1 MKEFGIIASIEKN
14 HFPFG
19 KQRFYFDDM
28 FLESENLGI
37 RIFVFSP
44 LDWVFNEKKIKV
56 YFKENNL
63 WKSSIRKIPKIIYD
77 RFTVK
82 EKLDIEKIENF
93 RAFLIKKNFYFTM
106 KYEMIN
112 LLKNKLDFHN
122 FLSKNNVPTLKGVL
136 IKNINENVLENYFNY
151 NKTIYI
157 KPLNGSRGRNISIIK
172 KENNKYNLF
181 FNSKK
186 NLIKRK
192 EILFYLKKKFDKNLF
207 FIQKK
212 AKTFEFSNSPFDIR
226 VLIQNKG
233 NNNYALTGMAVR
245 KGKKN
250 HWISNLDAGGK
261 ALRLEEINFLV
272 KKEMNKNIY
281 FIKKEIENICL
292 KTCELLHSKYGD
304 FSEIAFDILLTKDL
318 GIIILEGNSKPAR
331 WIFNSIAFDL
341 KDEFLKKKY
350 FNLRKKSVRLPLI
363 FAMNNKFF

>member
-1 MKEFGIIASIEKN
+1 MGTFSHVPIIGN
-14 HFPFG
+14 
-19 KQRFYFDDM
+19 
-28 FLESENLGI
+28 
-37 RIFVFSP
+37 IFQ
-44 LDWVFNEKKIKV
+44 
-56 YFKENNL
+56 
-63 WKSSIRKIPKIIYD
+63 
-77 RFTVK
+77 
-82 EKLDIEKIENF
+82 
-93 RAFLIKKNFYFTM
+93 
-106 KYEMIN
+106 
-112 LLKNKLDFHN
+112 
-122 FLSKNNVPTLKGVL
+122 
-136 IKNINENVLENYFNY
+136 KNINENVLENYFNY